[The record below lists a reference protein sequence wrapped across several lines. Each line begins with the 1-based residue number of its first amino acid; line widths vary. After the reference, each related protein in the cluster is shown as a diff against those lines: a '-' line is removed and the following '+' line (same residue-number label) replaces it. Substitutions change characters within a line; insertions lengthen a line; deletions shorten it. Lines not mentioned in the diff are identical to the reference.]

1 MKPCWKFPRLLLL
14 AAMLLPAPAWS
25 ATHVVGVL
33 AWRGVD
39 KARRDW
45 SPTIRALDAA
55 LPRETFVLAPLK
67 TLKGL
72 EEAVRTGKVDFF
84 ITNPGHYVT
93 LEQRYGAARLAT
105 LETVMTG
112 KPGAAIGAVI
122 FARAGNPAIRSLKD
136 LRGRTFLAASPEAF
150 GGFQIA
156 WGVLHDAGI
165 NPQRDMGALVY
176 KGLPLDKIVMA
187 VRDGRGD
194 AGTVR
199 ACLLESMAAEGRI
212 ALKDFRILH
221 PRKVAGFD
229 CALSSPLYPDW
240 PFAKTM
246 ETSRALAK
254 RVAIALLALKGENV
268 RHWTIPLS
276 YQPVHE
282 LFKKLRI
289 GPYQVNLGNVL
300 LETLSR
306 NWGWFAFAGV
316 LLLLAILH
324 VSRVEYL
331 VHARTRALKESQQK
345 ARLRL
350 AELAHVSRQVTL
362 GELASGLA
370 HEISQPLGAIG
381 NYAAGCRRALA
392 SGADPSVLQKP
403 LREISRQAEHAGR
416 ILKRIRGFMSAPQ
429 QKRVAADINAIL
441 ADALDLLCAGIRAA
455 GVRVITRYAQ
465 DLPPVPADAVA
476 IGQVALNII
485 RNALEAMSANPPGAP
500 RQLTIATSRDGAMV
514 RVAISDTGP
523 GLPEEEIEPMFEP
536 FQTSR
541 EKGMGL
547 GLSISRSIV
556 HNHGGR
562 IGAAA
567 NETGKGL
574 TVVFS
579 LPLKEESA

>member
-1 MKPCWKFPRLLLL
+1 MPLLLL
-14 AAMLLPAPAWS
+14 LLLSCLARPLLAAS
-25 ATHVVGVL
+25 HRVGVL
-33 AWRGVD
+33 AWRGKEV
-39 KARRDW
+39 AVRDW
-45 SPTIRALDAA
+45 RPTMAA
-55 LPRETFVLAPLK
+55 LEVALPGEKFVLLPLS
-67 TLKGL
+67 TLSAL
-72 EEAVRTGKVDFF
+72 EKAVRTGQVDFF

-105 LETVMTG
+105 LESVRTG

-122 FARAGNPAIRSLKD
+122 FTRAGNPAIRSLKD
-136 LRGRTFLAASPEAF
+136 LRGRSLLASSPQAF
-150 GGFQIA
+150 GGYRIA
-156 WGVLHDAGI
+156 WGVLHDARI
-165 NPQRDMGALVY
+165 NPRGDLEKVIYM
-176 KGLPLDKIVMA
+176 GLPLDRIVLA
-187 VRDGRGD
+187 VRDGKGD

-212 ALKDFRILH
+212 RMRDFRILH
-221 PRKVAGFD
+221 PRKVEGFD

-240 PFAKTM
+240 PFAKTKG
-246 ETSRALAK
+246 TSPALAK
-254 RVAIALLALKGENV
+254 RVAIALLGLDGDGV

-289 GPYQVNLGNVL
+289 GPYQVNLQSVL

-306 NWGWFAFAGV
+306 NWGWFAFAG
-316 LLLLAILH
+316 LLLVLALLH

-331 VHARTRALKESQQK
+331 VHARTRELKQSQER

-392 SGADPSVLQKP
+392 AGRPGATLEKP
-403 LREISRQAEHAGR
+403 LAEISRQAEHAGR
-416 ILKRIRGFMSAPQ
+416 ILKRIRSFLRSPRGRREPASL
-429 QKRVAADINAIL
+429 NAIL
-441 ADALDLLCAGIRAA
+441 EDALDLLCAETRAA
-455 GVRVITRYAQ
+455 GVKIETRLDAGI
-465 DLPPVPADAVA
+465 PPVPVDAVA
-476 IGQVALNII
+476 IGQVAVNII
-485 RNALEAMSANPPGAP
+485 RNALEAMSANPEGTP
-500 RQLTIATSRDGAMV
+500 RDLRIETSRDGGMA

-523 GLPEEEIEPMFEP
+523 GLREEEIEAMFEP
-536 FQTSR
+536 FRTSR
-541 EKGMGL
+541 ENGMGL

-562 IGAAA
+562 IGALA
-567 NETGKGL
+567 NERGRGL
-574 TVVFS
+574 SVVFS
-579 LPLKEESA
+579 LPLTGDSQT